1 MIFEF
6 KFPDIGEGVHE
17 GKVLQ
22 LNFKNGDKIEEGNIL
37 ATVETDKVVAE
48 IPTPKSGVL
57 KKFGANESQI
67 IHVGEVFAFIELEGN
82 VKQEEPKKEEN
93 AGVIGQLE
101 LSNGFVMPSSGE
113 GIADKSVE
121 AITLTGKK
129 QVLATPVA
137 RKMASD
143 LGIDISKLTGSGP
156 GGRIMKADISA
167 ASQTMN
173 ISSLSQN
180 KSSATE
186 NTVQQLSNNISQT
199 MSISSLSAE
208 TKHSTADSIQIKE
221 TRGLNPLSQVSSN
234 DYTVI
239 PMSVLRQ
246 TIARNMQESHSIPA
260 AVIQDFVVID
270 ELIKLRKRI
279 NDKLGEK
286 ISFQPFF
293 IKALA
298 SALKKF
304 PILNTNYDPVKH
316 EIHQFKSINIGVAVD
331 TEYGLMVP
339 VIKNVESKSIYQ
351 INEEMKNL
359 VDKAKKRTISL
370 EDLKGG
376 TFTVTNYGP
385 FGGVYGK
392 PMIMPPQT
400 AIIGFGRMH
409 EAPVVKDG
417 NIVVGNILP
426 LSMPFDHRVVDG
438 ATAGSFLTYFMKLL
452 GDIDL
457 LMVI

>member
-48 IPTPKSGVL
+48 IPSPRSGVI
-57 KKFGANESQI
+57 KKLGAAEGQI
-67 IHVGEVFAFIELEGN
+67 IHVGEVFAFIELEGSN
-82 VKQEEPKKEEN
+82 TVQETPKKEEN

-101 LSNGFVMPSSGE
+101 LSNGFVMQSSGE
-113 GIADKSVE
+113 GIGDKAVE
-121 AITLTGKK
+121 SISLTEKK

-143 LGIDISKLTGSGP
+143 MGIDISKLKGSGP

-167 ASQTMN
+167 ASQ
-173 ISSLSQN
+173 SQSN
-180 KSSATE
+180 AVSEQSSAAITTGF
-186 NTVQQLSNNISQT
+186 NPSKDTTVVSQQ
-199 MSISSLSAE
+199 
-208 TKHSTADSIQIKE
+208 STA
-221 TRGLNPLSQVSSN
+221 VSK

-239 PMSVLRQ
+239 PMTVLRQ

-270 ELIKLRKRI
+270 DLMALRKRI

-304 PILNTNYDPVKH
+304 PILNTNYDPVKQ

-351 INEEMKNL
+351 INDEMKTL
-359 VDKAKKRTISL
+359 VEKAKNRTIAL
-370 EDLKGG
+370 DDLKGG

-409 EAPVVKDG
+409 EAPVVKNG
-417 NIVVGNILP
+417 SIAVGNILP
-426 LSMPFDHRVVDG
+426 ISMPFDHRVVDG

-457 LMVI
+457 MMIV

>member
-57 KKFGANESQI
+57 KKFGANEGQI

-167 ASQTMN
+167 ASQT
-173 ISSLSQN
+173 
-180 KSSATE
+180 TE
-186 NTVQQLSNNISQT
+186 LSNNTSQT
-199 MSISSLSAE
+199 MSISSLSGE
-208 TKHSTADSIQIKE
+208 TKHSTASITEGFNPQIKKSTVDSEISKHSTADSIPIKQ
-221 TRGLNPLSQVSSN
+221 SQSSN

-304 PILNTNYDPVKH
+304 PILNTNYDPVKQ

-452 GDIDL
+452 NDVDL
-457 LMVI
+457 MMIV

>member
-48 IPTPKSGVL
+48 IPSPRSGVI
-57 KKFGANESQI
+57 KKLGAAEGQI
-67 IHVGEVFAFIELEGN
+67 IHVGEVFAFIELEGSN
-82 VKQEEPKKEEN
+82 TVQETPKKEEN

-101 LSNGFVMPSSGE
+101 LSNGFVMQSSGE
-113 GIADKSVE
+113 GIGDKAVE
-121 AITLTGKK
+121 SISLTEKK

-143 LGIDISKLTGSGP
+143 MGIDISKLKGSGP

-167 ASQTMN
+167 ASQ
-173 ISSLSQN
+173 SQSN
-180 KSSATE
+180 AVSEQSSA
-186 NTVQQLSNNISQT
+186 SHT
-199 MSISSLSAE
+199 MSISSLSQSSAVSQQ
-208 TKHSTADSIQIKE
+208 STATI
-221 TRGLNPLSQVSSN
+221 TTGFNPSKDTTVVSQQSTAVSK

-239 PMSVLRQ
+239 PMTVLRQ

-270 ELIKLRKRI
+270 DLMALRKRI

-304 PILNTNYDPVKH
+304 PILNTNYDPVKQ

-351 INEEMKNL
+351 INDEMKTL
-359 VDKAKKRTISL
+359 VEKAKNRTIAL
-370 EDLKGG
+370 DDLKGG

-409 EAPVVKDG
+409 ETPVVKNG
-417 NIVVGNILP
+417 NIAVGNILP

-452 GDIDL
+452 NDVDL
-457 LMVI
+457 MMIV